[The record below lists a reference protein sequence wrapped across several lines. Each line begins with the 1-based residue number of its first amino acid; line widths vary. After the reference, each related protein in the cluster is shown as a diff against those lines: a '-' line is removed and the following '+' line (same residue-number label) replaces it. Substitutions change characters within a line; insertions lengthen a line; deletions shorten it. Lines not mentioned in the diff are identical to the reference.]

1 VERYLDLKILYEFI
15 QIDFQQFLIGIR
27 AKKRRRRCVCPRGLC
42 RYGMRTQ
49 TCATRHNQPI
59 FGGEERDSVPPGTLL
74 AGVGRL
80 QPHGGSD
87 AV

>member
-1 VERYLDLKILYEFI
+1 VERHLDSKILYEFI
-15 QIDFQQFLIGIR
+15 QVIVSNFSSAYGQ
-27 AKKRRRRCVCPRGLC
+27 KMPERCLCPRGLC
-42 RYGMRTQ
+42 RHGMRTQ
-49 TCATRHNQPI
+49 TCATRRNQPI
-59 FGGEERDSVPPGTLL
+59 FGGDERNSVPPGTLL

>member
-1 VERYLDLKILYEFI
+1 MQGWHADPDVRHTS
-15 QIDFQQFLIGIR
+15 QQ
-27 AKKRRRRCVCPRGLC
+27 VD
-42 RYGMRTQ
+42 
-49 TCATRHNQPI
+49 
-59 FGGEERDSVPPGTLL
+59 FGGDERDSVPPGTLL